1 MIGVIADDLTGANA
15 TGVRLTK
22 QGFKTATIVRDAP
35 LPEKNRYDAICIDT
49 DSRYSPVNVCQQ
61 RVKTAIDKFKKQEV
75 TIFCKRIDSTIRG
88 HFGYE
93 IDVMLDE
100 LGEETIAIVCPSFPK
115 SGRVTTG
122 GYLLVDGV
130 PLQETDV
137 ARDPIKPLTESYVP
151 NIIQT
156 QSVYPVEHIPL
167 STVLEGAEPIATRIK
182 DLSEKGIRVIS
193 IDAVTDEEIDEIARA
208 MTLIENKRVIPC
220 DPGPLTA
227 SYCRDYIQYQVKPT
241 KILVTVGSA
250 TAMTGRQLEYLYSKT
265 QITPIYVDAE
275 KLATFNGRWEEEIQR
290 SVDKALKMVQENDL
304 IVVTTYRTGAKRV
317 NLKEKALIENSSEDA
332 LAKRI
337 TDGLAKISRKL
348 IERSPYKIEGCF
360 SSGGDVTASICAISG
375 ASGIH
380 LDDEVIPLAAYG
392 QFIGGHFD
400 GISVVTKGGLVGDKK
415 AIYDCVQ
422 LLKNKLSQY
431 RKEKNV

>member
-22 QGFKTATIVRDAP
+22 QGFKTATVVRDAP

-49 DSRYSPVNVCQQ
+49 DSRYSPVNVCKQ
-61 RVKTAIDKFKKQEV
+61 RVKSAINKFKEQDV
-75 TIFCKRIDSTIRG
+75 SIFCKRIDSTVRG

-93 IDVMLDE
+93 IDAMLDE
-100 LGEETIAIVCPSFPK
+100 LGDESIAIVCPSFPK

-122 GYLLVDGV
+122 GYLLVEGV

-151 NIIQT
+151 NIIQS
-156 QSVYPVEHIPL
+156 QSIYPVEHIPL
-167 STVLEGAEPIATRIK
+167 STVLEGAESIAKKIK
-182 DLSEKGIRVIS
+182 NLSDRGIRIIS
-193 IDAVTDEEIDEIARA
+193 IDAVTDEEIDEIAKA
-208 MTLIENKRVIPC
+208 MTSIGNKRFVPC

-227 SYCRDYIQYQVKPT
+227 SYCRDYTQQQVTPG

-265 QITPIYVDAE
+265 QITPIIVAAE

-290 SVDKALKMVQENDL
+290 SVDEALKMVQTNDL
-304 IVVTTYRTGAKRV
+304 IVITTYHPGAKRV
-317 NLKEKALIENSSEDA
+317 NLKEKAIVENSSEDA

-348 IERSPYKIEGCF
+348 IEQSPHKIEGCF
-360 SSGGDVTASICAISG
+360 SSGGDVTASICAVSG